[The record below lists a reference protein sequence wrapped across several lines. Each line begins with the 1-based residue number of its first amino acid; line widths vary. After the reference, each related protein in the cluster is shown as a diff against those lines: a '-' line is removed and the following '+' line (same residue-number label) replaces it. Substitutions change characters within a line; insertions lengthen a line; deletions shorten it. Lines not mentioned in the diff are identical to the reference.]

1 MYTVPTVD
9 DWFRLA
15 RRYPEF
21 KRHSNPL
28 KDFGYMS
35 IFSFLEENFGPDIK
49 NLRVLEFGHGF
60 TREMFLKFEHR
71 CETWGVDADQG
82 LHYFSEI
89 NSLSEQFD
97 KHVRNLCTS
106 TTFKNG
112 LLGRDDYPVSLPEG
126 YFDVVCSVSVLEEIP
141 IEAVDAVIEH
151 AARLLKPDGWLIGT
165 HDILLSRDNQR
176 AQSYFAL
183 HRDHNLD
190 LGPTGDLTFDWSNVL
205 LENGTSVIVN
215 YQMGEPEESRK
226 YWGHYGTLFTAAQ
239 KRAVLAP
246 SASTPE
252 PKALR
257 FRTLF
262 QNARKWFQGP
272 HRE

>member
-15 RRYPEF
+15 RRYPEHQQ
-21 KRHSNPL
+21 HSSQPL

-35 IFSFLEENFGPDIK
+35 IFAFLEDNFGPNIN

-60 TREMFLKFEHR
+60 NPKMFQKFERR

-82 LHYFSEI
+82 LHYFSKI
-89 NSLSEQFD
+89 NNWNEQFD
-97 KHVRNLCTS
+97 KDVRTLCTN
-106 TTFKNG
+106 TTFKTG
-112 LLGRDDYPVSLPEG
+112 LLGSDDYPVSLPEG

-141 IEAVDAVIEH
+141 IEAVDVIIEH

-165 HDILLSRDNQR
+165 KDILLSRDNQR
-176 AQSYFAL
+176 AQRYFAM

-190 LGPTGDLTFDWSNVL
+190 LGPTADLAFDWSNVL
-205 LENGTSVIVN
+205 LENGSTVIMY
-215 YQMGEPEESRK
+215 YQMGEPEENRK

-239 KRAVLAP
+239 KKAVLAP
-246 SASTPE
+246 PSVPE